1 MTEQEQIYQYIQ
13 KGQRDK
19 ALKALFNNIEENPNV
34 IENYINAGIILA
46 DIGEIVQAEKFFQ
59 RALTIDDTNGAIYYN
74 LANVYYNQGRFNEA
88 IKLYQKSLKYHM
100 DMVDC
105 NYMIGMAFN
114 QLEAFKEALPYL
126 MTAAEKDENRDS
138 EIQFQYGLV
147 LCQLE
152 MFEQAIQQLKYVLQ
166 LDSSHTDALYNLGL
180 AIYMETEDIDTAISY
195 FERAI
200 AIDPKHLL
208 SQHAKATFLSMK
220 NKED

>member
-74 LANVYYNQGRFNEA
+74 LANIYYNQGRFNEA

>member
-1 MTEQEQIYQYIQ
+1 M
-13 KGQRDK
+13 
-19 ALKALFNNIEENPNV
+19 KALFNNIEENPNV

>member
-105 NYMIGMAFN
+105 NYMIGM
-114 QLEAFKEALPYL
+114 
-126 MTAAEKDENRDS
+126 TAAEKDENRDS

-152 MFEQAIQQLKYVLQ
+152 MFEQAIQQLKYVLH
-166 LDSSHTDALYNLGL
+166 LDPSHTDALYNLGL
-180 AIYMETEDIDTAISY
+180 ALYMETEDIDTAISY
-195 FERAI
+195 FEQAI

-208 SQHAKATFLSMK
+208 SQHAKATFLSKK

>member
-1 MTEQEQIYQYIQ
+1 VTEQEQIYQYIQ

-74 LANVYYNQGRFNEA
+74 LANIYYNQGRFNEA